1 MENSIVVIKY
11 SVLNSQTKVIF
22 QHQNDFNECLTTT
35 SMIDLAEIVPREY
48 FNQKKKRNEAVA

>member
-1 MENSIVVIKY
+1 MKNSIVVIKY

-48 FNQKKKRNEAVA
+48 FNEKKSETKQ